1 MILEDHLGDIIHKA
15 RLMTG
20 VAPDLAAQRAQ
31 ISQTA
36 LAGLEHSGQ
45 LPAKINL
52 AALAQLIGLA
62 PEKLQG
68 IANGWLPA
76 PVDLTRWRS
85 LLQFVSSGDDLTV
98 NCYLLWDSTTREAA
112 LFDTGI
118 DAQPVLAC
126 LTKNH
131 LQLRHIFLTHSHW
144 DHVAELPKIR
154 SAWPSARIHNSSPQA
169 PVVQRNQP
177 GEIIRLGALNI
188 THRATPGHAEDGVTY
203 VVNGWPGND
212 LAVAIIGDTIL
223 AGSMCNGNGQW
234 ELARTKIRE
243 EILTLP
249 EATLLCP
256 GHGPLTTVGQEKLHN
271 PFF

>member
-1 MILEDHLGDIIHKA
+1 MILEDHLGDIIRKA

-20 VAPDLAAQRAQ
+20 ITSATAATAAN
-31 ISQTA
+31 ISETA
-36 LAGLEHSGQ
+36 LAALEDSGVS
-45 LPAKINL
+45 PAKINL
-52 AALAQLIGLA
+52 AALAEDIALA

-76 PVDLTRWRS
+76 PVNLTRWRS
-85 LLQFVSSGDDLTV
+85 LRQFVSSGEGLTV
-98 NCYLLWDSTTREAA
+98 NVYLLWDDTTREAA

-118 DAQPVLAC
+118 DAQPVLDC
-126 LTKNH
+126 LTENH

-144 DHVAELPKIR
+144 DHVEALPKIR
-154 SAWPSARIHNSSPQA
+154 GARPQAHIHNSSPQA
-169 PVVQRNQP
+169 PVAQRNQP
-177 GEIIRLGALNI
+177 GKIIRLGALNI
-188 THRATPGHAEDGVTY
+188 THRATPGHAVDGVTY
-203 VVNGWPGND
+203 VINGWPEND
-212 LAVAIIGDTIL
+212 IAVAIVGDTIL
-223 AGSMCNGNGQW
+223 AGSMCNGDGQW

-256 GHGPLTTVGQEKLHN
+256 GHGPLTTVSQEKLHN